1 MGIPVMVLGAS
12 GAGKS
17 ASMRNLDPEIYSLVE
32 VNGKPLPFRSAKKYI
47 STDNAGKI
55 MHLLQQA
62 ARNLIVIDDSQ
73 YIMANEFMRRAGDR
87 GFQKFTD
94 IGVSFWQLVNKIQTL
109 PADKIV
115 YFMHHIESDGSGG
128 YKAKTIGKMIDDKI
142 ALEGMFSIVLRAE
155 KANGRYFFTTQ
166 SDGTDPVKSPIG
178 MFAEEQIDNDL
189 QIVDAAIRSYYSLEP
204 AVPLNS
210 LKPEAGTGK
219 QSTPAGG
226 QNSQFQEQNTAFQEQ
241 NGSFSEQGQ
250 AAGATE
256 QAPTDTGQT
265 EQGIPAELVAIL
277 SRMHNGQQ
285 VFTAKEQAFYYDML
299 DKAGSGWVLQRAE
312 IAAENIIA
320 EMDSDR
326 GNGQNTLFQ
335 EE

>member
-17 ASMRNLDPEIYSLVE
+17 ASMRNLDPEVYSLIE
-32 VNGKPLPFRSAKKYI
+32 VNGKPLPFRSDKKYV
-47 STDNAGKI
+47 STDNAVKI
-55 MHLLQQA
+55 LHLLQQA
-62 ARNLIVIDDSQ
+62 TRNLIVIDDSQ
-73 YIMANEFMRRAGDR
+73 YIMANEFMRRASDR

-94 IGVSFWQLVNKIQTL
+94 IGVSFWQLVNKIQML

-128 YKAKTIGKMIDDKI
+128 YKAKTIGRMIDDKI

-155 KANGRYFFTTQ
+155 KANGQYFFTTQ

-178 MFAEEQIDNDL
+178 MFDEEQIDNDL
-189 QIVDAAIRSYYSLEP
+189 QIVDEAIRSYYSLQPTVHLEP
-204 AVPLNS
+204 A
-210 LKPEAGTGK
+210 AGSSN
-219 QSTPAGG
+219 QSTPPDG
-226 QNSQFQEQNTAFQEQ
+226 QNNVFQEQ
-241 NGSFSEQGQ
+241 NGQFSEKGQ
-250 AAGATE
+250 VAAE
-256 QAPTDTGQT
+256 TGQT
-265 EQGIPAELVAIL
+265 EQGIPAELVEIL
-277 SRMHNGQQ
+277 SRMHNGQP

-299 DKAGSGWVLQRAE
+299 NKAGSGWVQQQAE

-320 EMDSDR
+320 EMDRDR
-326 GNGQNTLFQ
+326 GSGQNTLFT